1 MSGICVGT
9 SECDRRCLH
18 HHLTPPSP
26 RSLASH
32 EVAFAE
38 TDGKPGYVIKEPPF
52 SKFVWALASMENA
65 TSWKHM
71 DAAGVAT
78 VVDVES
84 GAKWW
89 VIADCPSDP
98 SAAGCAGDLSSIHGM
113 GDGWEPSS
121 SGRGT
126 FRHEAVLLVAGT
138 WL

>member
-1 MSGICVGT
+1 M
-9 SECDRRCLH
+9 
-18 HHLTPPSP
+18 
-26 RSLASH
+26 A
-32 EVAFAE
+32 AFAE
-38 TDGKPGYVIKEPPF
+38 TDKKPGYVNEEPPA

-65 TSWKHM
+65 TSWNHM

-98 SAAGCAGDLSSIHGM
+98 SAAACMGDLSSIHGL
-113 GDGWEPSS
+113 GDGWEPVL
-121 SGRGT
+121 SGCRK
-126 FRHEAVLLVAGT
+126 FRHEAVLLQAGT